1 MLDKKATQHH
11 ECLFTIIMSSKRKR
25 SVLSIK
31 DKQSILRSE
40 KGEKRTNLSA
50 GGVSTQQASD
60 IHKNKKFAYK
70 LRDQQR
76 TKSLQVA
83 HEEQRTVKM

>member
-1 MLDKKATQHH
+1 MLDKKATQNH
-11 ECLFTIIMSSKRKR
+11 ECLFTTIMSSKRKR

-50 GGVSTQQASD
+50 GGVSTQQVSD

-76 TKSLQVA
+76 TEA
-83 HEEQRTVKM
+83 

>member
-1 MLDKKATQHH
+1 MQDKQATQHH
-11 ECLFTIIMSSKRKR
+11 ECLFTIIMSLKRKR

-50 GGVSTQQASD
+50 GGVNTQQISD
-60 IHKNKKFAYK
+60 IHKNKGKILKFADK

-76 TKSLQVA
+76 TEA
-83 HEEQRTVKM
+83 

>member
-1 MLDKKATQHH
+1 MQDKQATQHH
-11 ECLFTIIMSSKRKR
+11 ECLLTIIMSLKRKR

-50 GGVSTQQASD
+50 GGVSTQQISD
-60 IHKNKKFAYK
+60 IHKNKGKILKFADK

-76 TKSLQVA
+76 TEA
-83 HEEQRTVKM
+83 

>member
-1 MLDKKATQHH
+1 MQDKQATQHSK
-11 ECLFTIIMSSKRKR
+11 CLFTIIMSLKRKR

-50 GGVSTQQASD
+50 GGVSTQQVSN
-60 IHKNKKFAYK
+60 IQEQKVCGQTSKG
-70 LRDQQR
+70 LER
-76 TKSLQVA
+76 KSLQVA
-83 HEEQRTVKM
+83 HDEQRTVKM